1 MQPHGVLRARREAL
15 CLPIVGWGRCN
26 PGAPA
31 CVFLIRTLMTTPHS
45 PPGPNPDLFLARR
58 AAAGQADAWAEL
70 IERYGRRIY
79 NIAFQFA
86 GHTAEA
92 EDLTQEIFL
101 KLHRNLGRYRGDVPL
116 AGWTLRLSRNLC
128 VDHYRRTRT
137 ERRTVVVSDELLKRQ
152 AGSLDTAARAERRER
167 LRMVYQTLEEM
178 PEAFAEI
185 LMLRDLQ
192 GLSYADICTFLELP
206 EGTMKSR
213 LRRARLELMRRID
226 RRRQALGDR
235 TPTRGGAYR

>member
-1 MQPHGVLRARREAL
+1 
-15 CLPIVGWGRCN
+15 
-26 PGAPA
+26 
-31 CVFLIRTLMTTPHS
+31 MTTP
-45 PPGPNPDLFLARR
+45 PPASGPNPDLFLARR
-58 AAAGQADAWAEL
+58 AAAGQADAWSEL
-70 IERYGRRIY
+70 IDRYGRRIY

-86 GHTAEA
+86 GNTAEA

-101 KLHRNLGRYRGDVPL
+101 KLYRNLGRYRGDVPL

-137 ERRTVVVSDELLKRQ
+137 ERRTVVVSEQLLKVQ
-152 AGSLDTAARAERRER
+152 AGGMDTSARAERRER

-192 GLSYADICTFLELP
+192 GLSYAEICAFLDLP

-213 LRRARLELMRRID
+213 LRRARLELIRRVD
-226 RRRQALGDR
+226 RRRQALGDA
-235 TPTRGGAYR
+235 TPTRSGAYR

>member
-1 MQPHGVLRARREAL
+1 MASTQP
-15 CLPIVGWGRCN
+15 
-26 PGAPA
+26 
-31 CVFLIRTLMTTPHS
+31 

-58 AAAGQADAWAEL
+58 AAAGHADAWAEL

-86 GHTAEA
+86 GNRAEA

-101 KLHRNLGRYRGDVPL
+101 RLYRNLGRYRGDVPL

-137 ERRTVVVSDELLKRQ
+137 ERRVVVVSEEILKHQ
-152 AGSLDTAARAERRER
+152 AGDSDPAARAERKEKLR
-167 LRMVYQTLEEM
+167 LIYGAIEEM
-178 PEAFAEI
+178 PESFAEI

-192 GLSYADICTFLELP
+192 GLSYADICAFLDLP

-213 LRRARLELMRRID
+213 LRRARLELMRRVD
-226 RRRQALGDR
+226 RRRRALGDR
-235 TPTRGGAYR
+235 TPNRDGTYR

>member
-1 MQPHGVLRARREAL
+1 
-15 CLPIVGWGRCN
+15 
-26 PGAPA
+26 
-31 CVFLIRTLMTTPHS
+31 MTTPPQTS
-45 PPGPNPDLFLARR
+45 SPNPDLFLARR
-58 AAAGQADAWAEL
+58 AAAGHADAWAEL

-86 GHTAEA
+86 GNTAEA

-101 KLHRNLGRYRGDVPL
+101 KLYRNLGHYRGDVPL

-137 ERRTVVVSDELLKRQ
+137 ERRTVVLSDEVLRRQ
-152 AGSLDTAARAERRER
+152 AGDMNTAARAERRER
-167 LRMVYQTLEEM
+167 LRMVYQALEEM

-192 GLSYADICTFLELP
+192 GLSYADICAFLDLP

-226 RRRQALGDR
+226 RRRQALGDP
-235 TPTRGGAYR
+235 TPTRSGAFK

>member
-1 MQPHGVLRARREAL
+1 
-15 CLPIVGWGRCN
+15 
-26 PGAPA
+26 
-31 CVFLIRTLMTTPHS
+31 MTTPPQTS
-45 PPGPNPDLFLARR
+45 SPNPDLFLARR
-58 AAAGQADAWAEL
+58 AAAGHADAWTEL
-70 IERYGRRIY
+70 IDRYGRRIY

-86 GHTAEA
+86 GNTAEA

-101 KLHRNLGRYRGDVPL
+101 KLYRKLGRYRGDVPL

-137 ERRTVVVSDELLKRQ
+137 ERRTVVVSDEVLRRQ
-152 AGSLDTAARAERRER
+152 AGDMNTAARAERRER
-167 LRMVYQTLEEM
+167 LRIVYQTLEEM

-192 GLSYADICTFLELP
+192 GLSYADICAFLDLP

-226 RRRQALGDR
+226 DRRHALGDR
-235 TPTRGGAYR
+235 TPKRNGVYR

>member
-1 MQPHGVLRARREAL
+1 
-15 CLPIVGWGRCN
+15 
-26 PGAPA
+26 
-31 CVFLIRTLMTTPHS
+31 MTTPEQPAS
-45 PPGPNPDLFLARR
+45 PNPDLFLARR
-58 AAAGQADAWAEL
+58 AAAGHADAWSEL
-70 IERYGRRIY
+70 IDRYGRRIY

-86 GHTAEA
+86 GNIAEA

-101 KLHRNLGRYRGDVPL
+101 KLYRNLDRYRGNVPL

-137 ERRTVVVSDELLKRQ
+137 ERRTTIVSEELLKRQ
-152 AGSLDTAARAERRER
+152 PGSLDTAASAERRER

-185 LMLRDLQ
+185 LTLRDLQ
-192 GLSYADICTFLELP
+192 GLSYADICAFLDLP

-213 LRRARLELMRRID
+213 LRRARLELIRRID
-226 RRRQALGDR
+226 RRRKAAGDPV
-235 TPTRGGAYR
+235 PTRKGAYS

>member
-1 MQPHGVLRARREAL
+1 MQYP
-15 CLPIVGWGRCN
+15 PGRGTRGN
-26 PGAPA
+26 LFAPRY
-31 CVFLIRTLMTTPHS
+31 VFLVRRAMTTPHPS
-45 PPGPNPDLFLARR
+45 SGPNPDLFLARR
-58 AAAGQADAWAEL
+58 AAAGQADAWTEL
-70 IERYGRRIY
+70 IDRYGRRIY

-86 GHTAEA
+86 GNTAEA

-101 KLHRNLGRYRGDVPL
+101 KLYRNLGRYRGDVPL

-137 ERRTVVVSDELLKRQ
+137 ERRTVVVSEELLKYQ
-152 AGSLDTAARAERRER
+152 AGGMDPAATAERRER

-192 GLSYADICTFLELP
+192 GLSYAEICVFLELP

-213 LRRARLELMRRID
+213 LRRARLELIRRID
-226 RRRQALGDR
+226 RRRQALGDP
-235 TPTRGGAYR
+235 TPTRSGAYR

>member
-1 MQPHGVLRARREAL
+1 M
-15 CLPIVGWGRCN
+15 
-26 PGAPA
+26 PA
-31 CVFLIRTLMTTPHS
+31 TL
-45 PPGPNPDLFLARR
+45 NPDLFLARR
-58 AAAGQADAWAEL
+58 AAAGHADAWAEL

-86 GHTAEA
+86 GNRAEA

-101 KLHRNLGRYRGDVPL
+101 RLYRNLDRYRGDVPL

-137 ERRTVVVSDELLKRQ
+137 ERRSVIVSDEVLKHQ
-152 AGSLDTAARAERRER
+152 PGDSDPSARAERREK
-167 LRMVYQTLEEM
+167 LRMVYQALEEL
-178 PEAFAEI
+178 PESFAEI

-192 GLSYADICTFLELP
+192 GMSYADICAFLDLP

-213 LRRARLELMRRID
+213 LRRARLELMRRVD
-226 RRRQALGDR
+226 RRRRALGDR
-235 TPTRGGAYR
+235 TPTRDGTYR

>member
-1 MQPHGVLRARREAL
+1 
-15 CLPIVGWGRCN
+15 
-26 PGAPA
+26 
-31 CVFLIRTLMTTPHS
+31 MTTPRR
-45 PPGPNPDLFLARR
+45 PAAPNPDLFLARR
-58 AAAGQADAWAEL
+58 AAAGHADAWAEL

-86 GHTAEA
+86 GHRAEA

-101 KLHRNLGRYRGDVPL
+101 KLYRNLGRYRGDVPL

-137 ERRTVVVSDELLKRQ
+137 ERRTTVISDELLKRH
-152 AGSLDTAARAERRER
+152 AGNMDTAARAERRER
-167 LRMVYQTLEEM
+167 LRIVYQTLEEM

-192 GLSYADICTFLELP
+192 GLSYADICAFLDLP

-226 RRRQALGDR
+226 RRQEILGDR
-235 TPTRGGAYR
+235 TPIRGGTYR

>member
-1 MQPHGVLRARREAL
+1 M
-15 CLPIVGWGRCN
+15 
-26 PGAPA
+26 PGH
-31 CVFLIRTLMTTPHS
+31 VFLIRPPMTTPPQS
-45 PPGPNPDLFLARR
+45 SGPNPGLFLARR
-58 AAAGQADAWAEL
+58 AAAGHADAWAEL

-86 GHTAEA
+86 GNTAEA

-101 KLHRNLGRYRGDVPL
+101 KLYRNLGRYRGDVPL

-137 ERRTVVVSDELLKRQ
+137 ERRTVVVSDEVLRRQ
-152 AGSLDTAARAERRER
+152 AGDMNTAARAERRER
-167 LRMVYQTLEEM
+167 LRMVYQALEEM

-192 GLSYADICTFLELP
+192 GLSYADICVFLDLP

-226 RRRQALGDR
+226 RRRQALGDP
-235 TPTRGGAYR
+235 TPTRSGAFK

>member
-1 MQPHGVLRARREAL
+1 M
-15 CLPIVGWGRCN
+15 
-26 PGAPA
+26 PA
-31 CVFLIRTLMTTPHS
+31 T
-45 PPGPNPDLFLARR
+45 PNPDLFLARR
-58 AAAGQADAWAEL
+58 AAAGHADAWTKL

-86 GHTAEA
+86 GNRAEA

-101 KLHRNLGRYRGDVPL
+101 RLYRNLDRYRGDVPL

-128 VDHYRRTRT
+128 VDHYRRTRN
-137 ERRTVVVSDELLKRQ
+137 ERRSVIVSDEVLKHQ
-152 AGSLDTAARAERRER
+152 AGDSDPSARAERREK
-167 LRMVYQTLEEM
+167 LRMVYQALEEL

-192 GLSYADICTFLELP
+192 GLSYADICAFLDLP

-213 LRRARLELMRRID
+213 LRRARLELMRRVD
-226 RRRQALGDR
+226 RRRRALGDR
-235 TPTRGGAYR
+235 TPTRDGTYR

>member
-1 MQPHGVLRARREAL
+1 MSNPSQPSE
-15 CLPIVGWGRCN
+15 
-26 PGAPA
+26 
-31 CVFLIRTLMTTPHS
+31 
-45 PPGPNPDLFLARR
+45 PNPDLFLARR
-58 AAAGQADAWAEL
+58 AAAGHADAWAEL

-86 GHTAEA
+86 GDTAEA

-101 KLHRNLGRYRGDVPL
+101 KLYRNLGRYRGNVPL

-128 VDHYRRTRT
+128 IDHYRRTRT
-137 ERRTVVVSDELLKRQ
+137 ERRTVVVSEELLKHH

-178 PEAFAEI
+178 PEAFAEV

-192 GLSYADICTFLELP
+192 GLSYADICAFLELP

-226 RRRQALGDR
+226 GRRKALGDPP
-235 TPTRGGAYR
+235 PTRNGAYK

>member
-1 MQPHGVLRARREAL
+1 
-15 CLPIVGWGRCN
+15 
-26 PGAPA
+26 
-31 CVFLIRTLMTTPHS
+31 MTTPPQTS
-45 PPGPNPDLFLARR
+45 SPNPDLFLARR
-58 AAAGQADAWAEL
+58 AAAGHADAWTEL

-86 GHTAEA
+86 GNTAEA
-92 EDLTQEIFL
+92 EDLTQEVFL
-101 KLHRNLGRYRGDVPL
+101 KLYRNLGRYRGDVPL

-137 ERRTVVVSDELLKRQ
+137 ERRTVVVSEELLKRQ
-152 AGSLDTAARAERRER
+152 AGDMNTAARAERRER

-192 GLSYADICTFLELP
+192 GLSYADICTFLDLP

-226 RRRQALGDR
+226 RRRQALGDP
-235 TPTRGGAYR
+235 TPTRSGAFK

>member
-1 MQPHGVLRARREAL
+1 
-15 CLPIVGWGRCN
+15 
-26 PGAPA
+26 
-31 CVFLIRTLMTTPHS
+31 MTTPPQTS
-45 PPGPNPDLFLARR
+45 SPNPDLFLARR
-58 AAAGQADAWAEL
+58 AAAGHADAWTEL
-70 IERYGRRIY
+70 IDRYGRRIY

-86 GHTAEA
+86 GNTAEA

-101 KLHRNLGRYRGDVPL
+101 KLYRKLGRYRGDVPL

-128 VDHYRRTRT
+128 VDNYRRTRT
-137 ERRTVVVSDELLKRQ
+137 ERRTVVVSEELLKRQ
-152 AGSLDTAARAERRER
+152 AGGMDTAARAERRER

-192 GLSYADICTFLELP
+192 GLSYADICAFLDLP

-226 RRRQALGDR
+226 DRRHALGDR
-235 TPTRGGAYR
+235 TPKRNGVYK